1 MEPPAAKP
9 EKKAPAKPR
18 RRWRGRLIVL
28 ALVLSP
34 VLVPVVDSYV
44 RCPVMLYYRFRYPSR
59 TAFME
64 FRQEQAREQK
74 RPFRLRWTVVPLTA
88 ISQPMRRAVILAE
101 DDKFWQ
107 HEGFDVEAMKKAY
120 AANQRR
126 GKIRRGG
133 STISQQVAKNLWLSP
148 ERSYYRKVVEAVL
161 AWRMEHALS
170 KQRILEIYLN
180 VIEWGPGI
188 FGIAAAS
195 QAYYGV
201 PPSAISPQ
209 QAAMLAA
216 AIPSPLH
223 FNAAAPSRAVE
234 RRRAHILTGLIGSQA
249 YLDQLEAEGAL
260 GPVPPEPGAEGSA
273 ESPPMEG
280 SPTAPDAATPEPAM
294 PEPAAPEPVAPEP
307 AVPEPSAPEPAVPE
321 PSAPEP
327 GAPNEGAPSPAPGE

>member
-1 MEPPAAKP
+1 MEHREA
-9 EKKAPAKPR
+9 
-18 RRWRGRLIVL
+18 
-28 ALVLSP
+28 
-34 VLVPVVDSYV
+34 
-44 RCPVMLYYRFRYPSR
+44 
-59 TAFME
+59 
-64 FRQEQAREQK
+64 QARAK
-74 RPFRLRWTVVPLTA
+74 GRPYRVRWTVVPLAA

-188 FGIAAAS
+188 FGVAEAS
-195 QAYYGV
+195 RAYYGV
-201 PPSAISPQ
+201 PPSALTPR

-216 AIPSPLH
+216 AIPAPLR
-223 FNAAAPSRAVE
+223 FDVAAPSRAVE
-234 RRRAHILTGLIGSQA
+234 RRRTHVLTGLIGTKA
-249 YLDQLEAEGAL
+249 YLDELEAEGAL
-260 GPVPPEPGAEGSA
+260 GPVPPEPGMEETAEA
-273 ESPPMEG
+273 PPTEEE
-280 SPTAPDAATPEPAM
+280 TAPAAEQGTPPPGEDAAPPPSEKPAEEPSE
-294 PEPAAPEPVAPEP
+294 PPDEPAAPSPP
-307 AVPEPSAPEPAVPE
+307 A
-321 PSAPEP
+321 
-327 GAPNEGAPSPAPGE
+327 APGD